1 MKQAKWLLMALL
13 LSALPAGGEVTIEAP
28 GGEDDLLNN
37 LRAHLGLQSEPCDA
51 PEWRVER
58 LFRRAEKE
66 LDPALRALGYYQAK
80 VTKSLDRSGECWLAA
95 FTIELGKRVTVRSRN
110 VVVRGEALSDKQFQ
124 PLLSGLPLAEGDPLD
139 HGRYEEIKRRLSDFA
154 LERGYFDF
162 KLTRKELRVDPA
174 EAAADINIEGE
185 SGPRY
190 RFGELHLSEQPL
202 NEEFIRRLAKIR
214 EGDPYDARELTAL
227 NRNLSDAG
235 YFQQVEVN
243 PRRDEAENGEVPVD
257 LLLEAAKRHAWRAG
271 VGFATDTGPRMSL
284 GYENRYVNRRGH
296 RFESELRLSQI
307 EPGLTADYIIPGE
320 DPHRE
325 NYSLGARLL
334 HEESDSVY
342 SDSATLVAKQTLKSK
357 NWTQTRFIELLYEQS
372 EVGSDKVDATLLMPG
387 ISFERI
393 RTDNPLRTRK
403 GYRLSMEARAAY
415 EGLISTSSF
424 VQLRANAKGIYRFG
438 EGGRIVAR
446 AEAGTTLGDNIG
458 NLPGSLR
465 FFAGGDNSV
474 RGYEY
479 KSLGP
484 ENENGDPL
492 GGRHLFAGSLA
503 YEHPIIAD
511 DWWLAAF
518 VDAGNA
524 VDTNSIQLKHAYGI
538 GARWYSPIGRLRL
551 DLAFPSDTDADE
563 WRLHFGLGAD
573 L

>member
-1 MKQAKWLLMALL
+1 
-13 LSALPAGGEVTIEAP
+13 
-28 GGEDDLLNN
+28 
-37 LRAHLGLQSEPCDA
+37 
-51 PEWRVER
+51 
-58 LFRRAEKE
+58 
-66 LDPALRALGYYQAK
+66 
-80 VTKSLDRSGECWLAA
+80 
-95 FTIELGKRVTVRSRN
+95 
-110 VVVRGEALSDKQFQ
+110 
-124 PLLSGLPLAEGDPLD
+124 
-139 HGRYEEIKRRLSDFA
+139 
-154 LERGYFDF
+154 
-162 KLTRKELRVDPA
+162 A

-190 RFGELHLSEQPL
+190 RFGELRLSEQPL

-387 ISFERI
+387 ISF
-393 RTDNPLRTRK
+393 
-403 GYRLSMEARAAY
+403 
-415 EGLISTSSF
+415 
-424 VQLRANAKGIYRFG
+424 
-438 EGGRIVAR
+438 
-446 AEAGTTLGDNIG
+446 
-458 NLPGSLR
+458 
-465 FFAGGDNSV
+465 
-474 RGYEY
+474 
-479 KSLGP
+479 
-484 ENENGDPL
+484 
-492 GGRHLFAGSLA
+492 
-503 YEHPIIAD
+503 
-511 DWWLAAF
+511 
-518 VDAGNA
+518 
-524 VDTNSIQLKHAYGI
+524 
-538 GARWYSPIGRLRL
+538 
-551 DLAFPSDTDADE
+551 
-563 WRLHFGLGAD
+563 
-573 L
+573 